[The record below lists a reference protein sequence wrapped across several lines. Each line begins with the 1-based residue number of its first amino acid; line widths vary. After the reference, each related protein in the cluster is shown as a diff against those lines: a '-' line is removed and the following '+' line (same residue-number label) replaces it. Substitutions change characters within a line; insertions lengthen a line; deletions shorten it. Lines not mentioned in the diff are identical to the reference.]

1 MIQSTPS
8 DTAQNVPAFEVSGL
22 RYAYGNQTALALDQC
37 RLEQHSTMA
46 LIGPSGSGKST
57 LLHLLAGLL
66 RPTSGSIRVLGQDL
80 TVLKESEVD
89 RFRGRHLGLVF
100 QRLHL
105 LPALTVRDNLLLA
118 TRLARV
124 PLDPERYERLITQL
138 GLADL
143 TNRKPAELSM
153 GQAQRAA
160 IARSVIHG
168 PALVLADEPTSA
180 LDDENAR
187 NALALLRD
195 VTEAANAALLVVTH
209 DQRIRQTLS
218 SEFELKVA
226 P

>member
-8 DTAQNVPAFEVSGL
+8 QPVQHVPAFEVSGL
-22 RYAYGNQTALALDQC
+22 RYAYGSQTVLALDQC
-37 RLEQHSTMA
+37 RLEQHSTMT

-66 RPTSGSIRVLGQDL
+66 RPTGGSLRVLGQDL
-80 TVLKESEVD
+80 SALRESELD

-124 PLDPERYERLITQL
+124 PLEPERYDRLISQL

-143 TNRKPAELSM
+143 TGRKPAELSM

-160 IARSVIHG
+160 IARAVIHG

-180 LDDENAR
+180 LDDEQATR
-187 NALALLRD
+187 ALALLK
-195 VTEAANAALLVVTH
+195 EATQATNAALLVVTH
-209 DQRIRQTLS
+209 DQRIRGRLE
-218 SEFELKVA
+218 SEFELTAVS
-226 P
+226 